1 MTMVNIEELHDKIV
15 SNQLTDDDKF
25 KLKNIL
31 EHVSRQRVIK
41 SMNSKKYYERI
52 KDDDEIM
59 NRIRKQKLEYYT
71 NNRDK
76 INEKDRIKYNE
87 NLEFKERKKEQS
99 RVNYHKKNDDV
110 QKMKRGRKK
119 KEINPD
125 EPPKVVRPR
134 GRPKI
139 IRALVESPTQQFY

>member
-31 EHVSRQRVIK
+31 EHVSRQREIK
-41 SMNSKKYYERI
+41 SINSKRYYERI

-99 RVNYHKKNDDV
+99 RVNYHKK
-110 QKMKRGRKK
+110 MMMSKK
-119 KEINPD
+119 
-125 EPPKVVRPR
+125 
-134 GRPKI
+134 
-139 IRALVESPTQQFY
+139 

>member
-15 SNQLTDDDKF
+15 SNQLTDDDNC

-31 EHVSRQRVIK
+31 EHVSRQRDIK
-41 SMNSKKYYERI
+41 NINSKKYYERI

-59 NRIRKQKLEYYT
+59 SKIRKQKLEYYT

-76 INEKDRIKYNE
+76 LNEKDRIKYNE

-139 IRALVESPTQQFY
+139 IRELV

>member
-25 KLKNIL
+25 KIQNIL
-31 EHVSRQRVIK
+31 EQVSRQREIK
-41 SMNSKKYYERI
+41 SINSKKYFERI
-52 KDDDEIM
+52 KDNDEIM
-59 NRIRKQKLEYYT
+59 NRIRQQKMVYYT

-76 INEKDRIKYNE
+76 LNEKDRIKYHE

-99 RVNYHKKNDDV
+99 RLNYHKKNDDV
-110 QKMKRGRKK
+110 PKMTRGRKK

-134 GRPKI
+134 GRPK
-139 IRALVESPTQQFY
+139 LVESMN

>member
-31 EHVSRQRVIK
+31 EHVSRQREIK
-41 SMNSKKYYERI
+41 SINSKTYYERI

-59 NRIRKQKLEYYT
+59 NKIRKQKLEYYT

-99 RVNYHKKNDDV
+99 RVNHHNK
-110 QKMKRGRKK
+110 
-119 KEINPD
+119 
-125 EPPKVVRPR
+125 
-134 GRPKI
+134 
-139 IRALVESPTQQFY
+139 

>member
-1 MTMVNIEELHDKIV
+1 MANIEELHDKIV

-25 KLKNIL
+25 KIQNIL
-31 EHVSRQRVIK
+31 EQVSRQREIK
-41 SMNSKKYYERI
+41 SINSKKYFERI
-52 KDDDEIM
+52 KDNDEIM
-59 NRIRKQKLEYYT
+59 NRIRQQKVVYYT

-76 INEKDRIKYNE
+76 LNEKDRIKYHD

-99 RVNYHKKNDDV
+99 RLNYHKKNDDV
-110 QKMKRGRKK
+110 PKMTRGRKK

-134 GRPKI
+134 GRPK
-139 IRALVESPTQQFY
+139 LVESMN

>member
-1 MTMVNIEELHDKIV
+1 MANIEELHDKIV

-25 KLKNIL
+25 EIKNIL
-31 EHVSRQRVIK
+31 EQVSRQREIK
-41 SMNSKKYYERI
+41 SINSKKYFERI
-52 KDDDEIM
+52 KDNDEIM
-59 NRIRKQKLEYYT
+59 NRIRQQKMVYYT

-76 INEKDRIKYNE
+76 LNEKDRIKYHE

-99 RVNYHKKNDDV
+99 RLNYHKKNDDV
-110 QKMKRGRKK
+110 PKMTRGRKK

-134 GRPKI
+134 GRPK
-139 IRALVESPTQQFY
+139 LVESMN

>member
-31 EHVSRQRVIK
+31 EHVSRQREIK
-41 SMNSKKYYERI
+41 SINSKKYYERI

-76 INEKDRIKYNE
+76 LNEKDRIKYHE

-99 RVNYHKKNDDV
+99 RVNYHKTNDDV
-110 QKMKRGRKK
+110 PKMKRGRKK

-139 IRALVESPTQQFY
+139 IRELV

>member
-25 KLKNIL
+25 KLQNIL
-31 EHVSRQRVIK
+31 EHVSRQREIK
-41 SMNSKKYYERI
+41 SINSKKYYERI
-52 KDDDEIM
+52 KDNDEIM
-59 NRIRKQKLEYYT
+59 NRIRKQKMEYYT
-71 NNRDK
+71 NNRDT

-87 NLEFKERKKEQS
+87 NLEFKERRKEQS
-99 RVNYHKKNDDV
+99 RLNYHKKNDDV
-110 QKMKRGRKK
+110 PKMTRGRKK

-139 IRALVESPTQQFY
+139 IRSLVE

>member
-1 MTMVNIEELHDKIV
+1 MANIEELHDKIV

-25 KLKNIL
+25 KIQNIL
-31 EHVSRQRVIK
+31 EQVSRQREIK
-41 SMNSKKYYERI
+41 SINSKKYFERI
-52 KDDDEIM
+52 KDNDEIM
-59 NRIRKQKLEYYT
+59 NRIRQQKMVYYT

-76 INEKDRIKYNE
+76 LNEKDRIKYHE

-99 RVNYHKKNDDV
+99 RLNYHKKNDDV
-110 QKMKRGRKK
+110 PKMTRGRKK

-134 GRPKI
+134 GRPK
-139 IRALVESPTQQFY
+139 LVESMN

>member
-25 KLKNIL
+25 KLQNIL
-31 EHVSRQRVIK
+31 EHVSRQRETK
-41 SMNSKKYYERI
+41 SINSKKYYERI

-59 NRIRKQKLEYYT
+59 NRIRQQKMVYYT
-71 NNRDK
+71 NNRDQ
-76 INEKDRIKYNE
+76 INEKDRVKCNE
-87 NLEFKERKKEQS
+87 KLEFKERKKEQS
-99 RVNYHKKNDDV
+99 RVNYHKNNDDV
-110 QKMKRGRKK
+110 PKMKRGRKK

-139 IRALVESPTQQFY
+139 ITE